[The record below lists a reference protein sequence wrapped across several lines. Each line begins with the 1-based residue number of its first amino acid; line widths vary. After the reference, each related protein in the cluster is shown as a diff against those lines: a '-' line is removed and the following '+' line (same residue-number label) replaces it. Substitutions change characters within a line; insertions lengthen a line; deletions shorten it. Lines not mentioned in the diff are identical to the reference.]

1 MTKAQDLMNEV
12 NATLKSP
19 MLKMGSDPSLVV
31 EYLPTNILPI
41 DILLQGG
48 IPKGRFITII
58 GDFSTLKSFV
68 GLKAIAAT
76 QAAGGTCALIDTEH
90 SYDPSWAEAL
100 GVDTSSLILMQPAT
114 GELAIDT
121 AEVLVRGGV
130 DLIVFDSVA
139 AQLPQSERNK
149 RLHDESVQPA
159 RIASLM
165 SVALRKLTAAN
176 NKTAIIWIN
185 QYRMNVGVTFGNPET
200 ATGGRALPYYSS
212 YIVSIKKVGK
222 VTKDIQ
228 MWDGDKMT
236 NTKEQVG
243 QKFKATIEKSKLSKP
258 FRDVY
263 FTWDLVTGQIDT
275 VGFLIAQGLEAGVI
289 TQKGAAWEFAGTTWR
304 GKDKFKAAVMENQQM
319 QDAIQTALQPK
330 SRGKSVAPKSR
341 VVRKKSA
348 PSNEKA

>member
-1 MTKAQDLMNEV
+1 MTKAQDLMNEI
-12 NATLKSP
+12 NATLKAP
-19 MLKMGSDPSLVV
+19 VLKMGSDPSLRV

-58 GDFSTLKSFV
+58 GDFSTLKSFI

-90 SYDPSWAEAL
+90 SFDPSWAEQL
-100 GVDTSSLILMQPAT
+100 GVDTSTLMLMQPDT

-139 AQLPQSERNK
+139 AQLPQAERNK

-159 RIASLM
+159 RIAQLM

-176 NKTAIIWIN
+176 EKTAIIWIN

-222 VTKDIQ
+222 VTKDVQ
-228 MWDGDKMT
+228 MWDGDKLVS
-236 NTKEQVG
+236 TKEQVG
-243 QKFKATIEKSKLSKP
+243 QKFRATIEKSKLSKP

-263 FTWDLVTGQIDT
+263 FTWDLETGQIDT
-275 VGFLIAQGLEAGVI
+275 TGFLIAQGLEAGVI
-289 TQKGAAWEFAGTTWR
+289 TQKGAQWTFAGQTFR
-304 GKDKFKAAVMENQQM
+304 GKDNFKEIVRNDPSIQA
-319 QDAIQTALQPK
+319 AIQKALQPV
-330 SRGKSVAPKSR
+330 SLGSPAPAKKR
-341 VVRKKSA
+341 AVVRKKQSPSA
-348 PSNEKA
+348 KG